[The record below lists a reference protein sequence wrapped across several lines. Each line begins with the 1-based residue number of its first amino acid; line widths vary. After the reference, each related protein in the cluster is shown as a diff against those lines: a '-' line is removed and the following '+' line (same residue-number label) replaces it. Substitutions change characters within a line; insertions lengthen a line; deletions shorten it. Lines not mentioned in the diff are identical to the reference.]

1 MEVKPMKKPIFIT
14 IALILSVITLA
25 KLFKTDQ
32 PKTATEICILAD
44 YFDHIN
50 STAILEES
58 LKAITTECNHIFLN
72 KSLWKTCITDLDQE
86 AFTSIWDVYDTHIG
100 LLYIHHKNASFL
112 PGMYMDKCSLI
123 ENPFNIETIDT
134 INEDR
139 KWGSTFESLIDV
151 KKWQQYHSNPNNR
164 ICVYMNG
171 HGMQRVSTGHES
183 ELVCSINAKQFAH
196 LLDFF
201 NTKLHINLLGVQS
214 CYWTAQRIHELMNNI
229 YGYKTLYFNILTP
242 LNSEEVLWLDTAYNY
257 MNADN
262 EKSCFFECCA
272 DFTEQYTNKVTDE
285 IKELVYNTDTLSL
298 QQNNKQRAT
307 MIAGGTSELVTIARA

>member
-1 MEVKPMKKPIFIT
+1 MEVKPMKKPIFTT
-14 IALILSVITLA
+14 IALILSVIALA
-25 KLFKTDQ
+25 KLFKANQ
-32 PKTATEICILAD
+32 PKTVTEICILAD

-72 KSLWKTCITDLDQE
+72 KSLWKTSIADLDKD
-86 AFTSIWDVYDTHIG
+86 AFNSMWDVYDTHIG
-100 LLYIHHKNASFL
+100 LMYIHNKKASFL
-112 PGMYMDKCSLI
+112 PGMDMNKCSLI
-123 ENPFNIETIDT
+123 QDPFNIETIES

-139 KWGSTFESLIDV
+139 KWGSDFESLIDI
-151 KKWQQYHSNPNNR
+151 KSWQQYHSNPNNK

-171 HGMQRVSTGHES
+171 HGMMRATTGHDS

-201 NTKLHINLLGVQS
+201 DSKLRIDLLGIQS
-214 CYWTAQRIHELMNNI
+214 CYWTAQRVHELMNDI
-229 YGYKTLYFNILTP
+229 YGHKTLHFTILSP

-257 MNADN
+257 MNSDN
-262 EKSCFFECCA
+262 EKTSFFECCA
-272 DFTEQYTNKVTDE
+272 DFTEQYNNKITDE
-285 IKELVYNTDTLSL
+285 IKELVYKTDTFAL

-307 MIAGGTSELVTIARA
+307 MIAGGTSELITIARA